1 MDKNVAE
8 FVATLLHSG
17 TVAHFMHWATD
28 SYSEHKA
35 LQKYYEGIV
44 DLTDS
49 LAESYMGRYD
59 QLTQFP
65 EEFHNAKN
73 PIKYFETLREFVDEE
88 RDGLPSETEIQ
99 NIVDEIAQLIDSTL
113 YKLRFLK

>member
-1 MDKNVAE
+1 MAE

-28 SYSEHKA
+28 SYAEHKA
-35 LQKYYEGIV
+35 LQKYYEAIP
-44 DLTDS
+44 DLADQ
-49 LAESYMGRYD
+49 LAEAYMGRNE
-59 QLTQFP
+59 QLKQFP
-65 EEFHNAKN
+65 EEFHSAKN

-99 NIVDEIAQLIDSTL
+99 NLVDEIAQLIDSTL